1 MASFSYIEY
10 TVEKRV
16 AFITLNRPDKRN
28 ALNAAMVTELKE
40 AFESAGKDAT
50 VKLTVLR
57 ANGEAFSAGADL
69 EDLRRLQKNSFE
81 ENLADSRHL
90 MELYHQIYFHSKLT
104 IAQVEGPAVAG
115 GCGLATICDLCYS
128 IPGAKFGYPEVR
140 IGFIPALV
148 SVFLVHKIGEGKAR
162 ELLLTGKLITAE
174 AAAAMGL
181 INGVV
186 EKAMIRNKVREMAD
200 EMAVS
205 TAAHAVELTKKL
217 IANSLEKPFRE
228 ALEEA
233 AILNAEARASEDCK
247 KGIRAFLNRER
258 LTW

>member
-10 TVEKRV
+10 TVENRV

-28 ALNAAMVTELKE
+28 ALNAEMITELKK
-40 AFESAGKDAT
+40 AFESAGKDTT
-50 VKLTVLR
+50 VKLAVLR

-69 EDLRRLQKNSFE
+69 ADLRRLQQNSFE

-90 MELYHQIYFHSKLT
+90 MELYRQIYFHNKLT
-104 IAQVEGPAVAG
+104 IAQVEGPAIAG

-148 SVFLVHKIGEGKAR
+148 SVFLVRKIGEGKAR
-162 ELLLTGKLITAE
+162 ELLLTGKLIPAE

-181 INGVV
+181 ISGVM
-186 EKAMIRNKVREMAD
+186 EKATIRNKVRELAD
-200 EMAVS
+200 EMTVS
-205 TAAHAVELTKKL
+205 ASANAIELTKKL
-217 IANSLEKPFRE
+217 IANSLEEPFLE
-228 ALEEA
+228 ALEKA
-233 AILNAEARASEDCK
+233 AILNAEARATEDCK